1 MFAQSTESEMEEE
14 VVLVDIL
21 SLIAPPE
28 IHVLLSFLLHVLKLL
43 VAVESRSDQL
53 FQDCLFIKVNVLLDC
68 ISLFCFDLKSLIL
81 NSLVHQKERHKCE
94 SFVFLVNR
102 H

>member
-21 SLIAPPE
+21 RLIAPPE
-28 IHVLLSFLLHVLKLL
+28 ILLSFLLHILKLL
-43 VAVESRSDQL
+43 VAVEFRSAPL

-68 ISLFCFDLKSLIL
+68 ISLFCFDLKSFYIEFFVP
-81 NSLVHQKERHKCE
+81 SERKT
-94 SFVFLVNR
+94 
-102 H
+102 

>member
-21 SLIAPPE
+21 RLIAPPE
-28 IHVLLSFLLHVLKLL
+28 ILLSFLLHILKLL
-43 VAVESRSDQL
+43 VAVEFRSAQL

-68 ISLFCFDLKSLIL
+68 ISLFCVDLKSFYIEFFGP
-81 NSLVHQKERHKCE
+81 SERKT
-94 SFVFLVNR
+94 
-102 H
+102 

>member
-14 VVLVDIL
+14 VVLVNIL
-21 SLIAPPE
+21 RLIAPPE
-28 IHVLLSFLLHVLKLL
+28 ILLSSLLHTLKPL
-43 VAVESRSDQL
+43 VAVESISAPL
-53 FQDCLFIKVNVLLDC
+53 FQDCLFNKVNVLLDC

-94 SFVFLVNR
+94 SFVFLVNG